1 MVKRQSDRPS
11 PAYEGVTAILRDAPT
26 KRAAVELQFS
36 DEAMAL
42 ARERGGV
49 MALDFI
55 PPLG

>member
-1 MVKRQSDRPS
+1 
-11 PAYEGVTAILRDAPT
+11 
-26 KRAAVELQFS
+26 VELQFS
-36 DEAMAL
+36 DDAMAL